1 MRVLRLILLGIL
13 AYVIAMVV
21 LFPAAPVVD
30 RIRPQLGPVA
40 LGEVSGK
47 LYRGNVNTVRSTDD
61 LLPLEFSNVAW
72 RLSPSSLLKGGAG
85 AVISFDGY
93 GGGGKGQVTRRW
105 NGDVAVSDFTFDAD
119 AKELEP
125 LLPVPVASF
134 GGRISGELAK
144 VMLQNN
150 LLTSIEG
157 SLNWTDAL
165 LVTAAF
171 GPQLNTSLGRIVI
184 DVVPEGDGTHV
195 ATVNAAG
202 GDVAID
208 GNISFAQNGDFSTDL
223 VLTPAST
230 APPQLLNVL
239 KRIGRPDA
247 KGQIKVRQSGNVNR
261 MM

>member
-1 MRVLRLILLGIL
+1 MRVLRLILLGLL
-13 AYVIAMVV
+13 AYVVAVVV
-21 LFPAAPVVD
+21 LFPAASVVD

-47 LYRGNVNTVRSTDD
+47 LYRGKVNTVRSTDD

-93 GGGGKGQVTRRW
+93 GGGGEGQVTRRW
-105 NGDVAVSDFTFDAD
+105 NGDVAASDFTFNAD

-134 GGRISGELAK
+134 GGRISGEFAK

-150 LLTSIEG
+150 QLTSLEG
-157 SLNWTDAL
+157 SLNWSDAL
-165 LVTAAF
+165 LETAAF
-171 GPQLNTSLGRIVI
+171 GPQLNASLGKIDI
-184 DVVPEGDGTHV
+184 DVAPEDDGSHV
-195 ATVNAAG
+195 ATINATG

-208 GNISFAQNGDFSTDL
+208 GKVSFAQNGDFSTDL
-223 VLTPAST
+223 ALTPAGS

-247 KGQIKVRQSGNVNR
+247 EGKIHVKQSGNVNR

>member
-1 MRVLRLILLGIL
+1 MRILRLILLGVL
-13 AYVIAMVV
+13 AYVVAMVAF
-21 LFPAAPVVD
+21 FPAAPVVD
-30 RIRPQLGPVA
+30 RIRPQLGAVA
-40 LGEVSGK
+40 LEGVSGK
-47 LYRGNVNTVRSTDD
+47 LYSGKVNTVRSTDD

-93 GGGGKGQVTRRW
+93 GGGGEGNVTRRW
-105 NGDVAVSDFTFDAD
+105 NGDIAVSDFKFNAS

-134 GGRISGELAK
+134 SGRLNGEFARIT
-144 VMLQNN
+144 LQNN
-150 LLTSIEG
+150 LLTALEG
-157 SLNWTDAL
+157 SLSWSDAVL
-165 LVTAAF
+165 ATAAF
-171 GPQLNTSLGRIVI
+171 GPQLSASLGKI
-184 DVVPEGDGTHV
+184 DINVAPEGDESHV
-195 ATVNAAG
+195 ALVAAAG

-208 GNISFAQNGDFSTDL
+208 GKVSFARNGDYSTDL
-223 VLTPAST
+223 VLTPASS

-247 KGQIKVRQSGNVNR
+247 QGQYRIKQSGNVNR